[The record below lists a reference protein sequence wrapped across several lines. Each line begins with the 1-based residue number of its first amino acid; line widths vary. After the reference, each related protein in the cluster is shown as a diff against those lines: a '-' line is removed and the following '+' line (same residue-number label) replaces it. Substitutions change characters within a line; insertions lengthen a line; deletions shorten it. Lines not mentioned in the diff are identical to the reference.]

1 MICKFNS
8 FSGSTGCII
17 DINES
22 LNIVVEELKLA
33 QKGTYATLIESKFQT
48 VK

>member
-1 MICKFNS
+1 MIWKFNP